1 MLKCHMDYWQR
12 EYIELASNT
21 KTASSFMR
29 TSCAV
34 YLNLKMIVDMI
45 FIDVCTFKQAMLG
58 KSVSYLSF

>member
-1 MLKCHMDYWQR
+1 MLKCHMFFWQL
-12 EYIELASNT
+12 EYLELASNT

-34 YLNLKMIVDMI
+34 YLNLKMIVNMI